1 MEPSLVCILSYGLM
15 CSPGD
20 VVREVPNPTPLV
32 AAADVDATKDVKDA
46 AGDAEPVRGQASLLL
61 AKVQSFYDASRDLEA
76 KFTQT
81 YVHPVYGTKTVSK
94 GKLRVKKPGFMVW
107 DYDKDENPDFYV
119 EGDRIW
125 VVERDTK
132 QVITKDVGSSDIA
145 GAEKFL
151 FGGRQLIDDFQVKVA
166 GETLAKR
173 YGMAGHTVIQ
183 LKPKRKNAH
192 YVELLLVVDDGT
204 GRVDAFV
211 VRNTDKS
218 TNHFVLSDLS
228 TNVGLQTSD
237 VKFSRPKG
245 YTLIKG

>member
-1 MEPSLVCILSYGLM
+1 MDPSLACIFSYGLM
-15 CSPGD
+15 CGPADIVRD
-20 VVREVPNPTPLV
+20 VPQPTPLV
-32 AAADVDATKDVKDA
+32 AVAAD
-46 AGDAEPVRGQASLLL
+46 AGDEDAEPARGKASLLL
-61 AKVQSFYDASRDLEA
+61 AKVQGFYDATKDLETR
-76 KFTQT
+76 FTQT
-81 YVHPVYGTKTVSK
+81 YVHPVYGTKTVNQ
-94 GKLRVKKPGFMVW
+94 GRLRVKKPGFMVW

-151 FGGRQLIDDFQVKVA
+151 FGGRQLIDDFQVKLA
-166 GETLAKR
+166 GDALEKR
-173 YGMAGHTVIQ
+173 YGMAGHTAIQ
-183 LKPKRKNAH
+183 LRPKRKNAH
-192 YVELLLVVDDGT
+192 YAELLLVVDDDT

-218 TNHFVLSDLS
+218 TNHFVLSGLK

-237 VKFSRPKG
+237 VKFNRPKG

>member
-15 CSPGD
+15 CGPAD
-20 VVREVPNPTPLV
+20 VIRDVPEPTPLV
-32 AAADVDATKDVKDA
+32 AAATDDAEDA
-46 AGDAEPVRGQASLLL
+46 APVRGQASLLL
-61 AKVQSFYDASRDLEA
+61 AKVQGFYDATKDLEA
-76 KFTQT
+76 RFTQT

-132 QVITKDVGSSDIA
+132 QVITKDVGASDIA

-151 FGGRQLIDDFQVKVA
+151 FGGRQLIDDFQVKLA
-166 GETLAKR
+166 GEALEKR
-173 YGMAGHTVIQ
+173 YGMPGHTAIQ
-183 LKPKRKNAH
+183 LRPKRKNAH
-192 YVELLLVVDDGT
+192 YAELLLVVHDDT

-218 TNHFVLSDLS
+218 TNHFVLSGLN
-228 TNVGLQTSD
+228 TNTGLKTGD
-237 VKFSRPKG
+237 VKFERPKG
-245 YTLIKG
+245 YTLIRG

>member
-15 CSPGD
+15 CGPAD
-20 VVREVPNPTPLV
+20 VVRDVPTPTPLV
-32 AAADVDATKDVKDA
+32 AAVEPQTDA
-46 AGDAEPVRGQASLLL
+46 ADAEPVRGQASLLL
-61 AKVQSFYDASRDLEA
+61 AKVQTFYDATKDLETA
-76 KFTQT
+76 FTQT

-94 GKLRVKKPGFMVW
+94 GKLRVKKPGYMVW

-151 FGGRQLIDDFQVKVA
+151 FGGRQLIDDFKVKLA
-166 GETLAKR
+166 GEALEKR
-173 YGMAGHTVIQ
+173 YGMPGHTAIR
-183 LKPKRKNAH
+183 LRPTRKNAH
-192 YVELLLVVDDGT
+192 YADLLLVVDDKT

-211 VRNTDKS
+211 VLNTDKS
-218 TNHFVLSDLS
+218 TNHFVLSGLN
-228 TNVGLQTSD
+228 TNVGLKESD
-237 VKFSRPKG
+237 VKFNRPKG